1 MSCDSRF
8 DPSRT
13 ELGRFWGGRTALWA
27 GPKLSW
33 GRVEGCRVDGGGC
46 DGVSELG
53 DLVDWGTWV
62 VEDWGTCSLSLRTGE
77 PGLSLATVSC
87 SHQYSAQC
95 CLHLSKVGD
104 FGKAQVKLCEL
115 GDW

>member
-1 MSCDSRF
+1 MSCNSRF
-8 DPSRT
+8 DLSRT
-13 ELGRFWGGRTALWA
+13 ELGRFWGVQTALWT

-53 DLVDWGTWV
+53 DLGGGRLGDLQPQTEDWGTWAV
-62 VEDWGTCSLSLRTGE
+62 
-77 PGLSLATVSC
+77 LATVNC
-87 SHQYSAQC
+87 SHPYSAQC
-95 CLHLSKVGD
+95 CLHLSKIGN

-115 GDW
+115 GDL